1 MPAKD
6 KIPAGYTFVE
16 GRSAE
21 TARELLEAAD
31 AAGKP
36 GEVFTTSF
44 GYLVP
49 EEVLNSA
56 TESGDTEEQEE
67 AKTEEAKTEEV
78 KTEEVKTEE
87 AKTEENPGGSQ
98 FDPSDAKVEEVLE
111 YLDGAD
117 DEERARVLAAEVA
130 GKNRTTITSA
140 YEEGAK

>member
-49 EEVLNSA
+49 EGVLNSA

-67 AKTEEAKTEEV
+67 A

>member
-49 EEVLNSA
+49 EGVLNSA

-67 AKTEEAKTEEV
+67 AETGEV
-78 KTEEVKTEE
+78 
-87 AKTEENPGGSQ
+87 KTEENPGGSQ

>member
-67 AKTEEAKTEEV
+67 AETGEAE
-78 KTEEVKTEE
+78 TEEVKTEE
-87 AKTEENPGGSQ
+87 AETEENPGGSQ